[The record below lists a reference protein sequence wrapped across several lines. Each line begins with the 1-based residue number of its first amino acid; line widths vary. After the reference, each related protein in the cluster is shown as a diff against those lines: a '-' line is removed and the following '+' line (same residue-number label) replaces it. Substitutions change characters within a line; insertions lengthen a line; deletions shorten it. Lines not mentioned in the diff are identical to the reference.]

1 MLINTN
7 IKRII
12 GGGRDKRSK
21 IYEQCSME
29 KKKWI

>member
-7 IKRII
+7 IKRIV
-12 GGGRDKRSK
+12 GGGVRDKGSK

-29 KKKWI
+29 KKK